1 MLIVR
6 LFHPFRKTIKTN
18 YSYNFEDYG
27 YNSENYSYNLF
38 CLLSSC
44 PVVSILLVGNRITF
58 SLKFELFLI
67 G

>member
-38 CLLSSC
+38 YPLLY
-44 PVVSILLVGNRITF
+44 
-58 SLKFELFLI
+58 
-67 G
+67 